1 MKILLTE
8 FAKTVP
14 MKCLFIFS
22 LITVEED
29 ILENSSIIEH
39 NAHDDD
45 RFKRLVEMNVF
56 YR

>member
-1 MKILLTE
+1 
-8 FAKTVP
+8 
-14 MKCLFIFS
+14 